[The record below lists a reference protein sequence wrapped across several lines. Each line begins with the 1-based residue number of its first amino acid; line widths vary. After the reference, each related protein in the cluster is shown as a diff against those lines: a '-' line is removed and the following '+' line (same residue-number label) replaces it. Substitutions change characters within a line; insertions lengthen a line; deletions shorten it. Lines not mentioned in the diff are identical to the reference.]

1 VVGPGVG
8 SHHRTGRWL
17 TLWVIVIRGWI
28 RPHKATTWALRGVTP
43 IAAVTAK
50 GSARVSVAGL
60 ACYRPSER
68 SRLIYRTMLHRGR
81 KGEPKGFREH
91 DFARLLDAAHQQL
104 QAPIVLVW
112 DGLSAHKSAQMRA
125 LIAARPWL
133 RVYQL
138 PAYAPELNPV
148 EKVWSTMKRALANLP
163 ARTAAGLAT
172 AVKNRLKRGRPAIA
186 GRPTVAEVMRS
197 GPGRCRPSARGCGRG
212 VCRPSTR
219 AHRRS

>member
-1 VVGPGVG
+1 MASGKRVAARRGAWICFADECGQ
-8 SHHRTGRWL
+8 
-17 TLWVIVIRGWI
+17 TL
-28 RPHKATTWALRGVTP
+28 RPHKAATWALRGVTP

-60 ACYRPSER
+60 VCYRPSER

-104 QAPIVLVW
+104 QAPIVLIW
-112 DGLSAHKSAQMRA
+112 DGLSAHKSAQMRVF
-125 LIAARPWL
+125 IAARPWL

-138 PAYAPELNPV
+138 PAYAPELNPA

-163 ARTAAGLAT
+163 ARTANSLAT
-172 AVKNRLKRGRPAIA
+172 AVKNRLKRMQYRQGLIDAYLTGTGLSPPTPTRP
-186 GRPTVAEVMRS
+186 
-197 GPGRCRPSARGCGRG
+197 
-212 VCRPSTR
+212 
-219 AHRRS
+219 